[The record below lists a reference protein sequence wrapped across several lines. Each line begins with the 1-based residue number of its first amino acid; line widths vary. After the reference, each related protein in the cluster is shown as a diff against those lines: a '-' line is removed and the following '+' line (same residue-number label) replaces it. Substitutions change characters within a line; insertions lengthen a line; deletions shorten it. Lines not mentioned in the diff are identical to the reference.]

1 MAFLFRPGGPQIG
14 AAVAPV
20 RAAGVSALAGPGAAL
35 AADISIVPD
44 RARQALCLTA
54 RGTSTGRG
62 WAQPSDG
69 ELCL

>member
-1 MAFLFRPGGPQIG
+1 MAFLFRPGGAQIG

-44 RARQALCLTA
+44 QAQQAPCPTA
-54 RGTSTGRG
+54 IGTSTGRG
-62 WAQPSDG
+62 WAQPNDG
-69 ELCL
+69 GLCI